1 MAKGWIRAWVEE
13 GAKEAAG
20 EFRSAKDRS
29 LFRKNFATPL
39 RREASAASDVLLVL
53 RWEDEIELPDGLQD
67 GRWTR
72 AEAKGLEG
80 FVASDHVVE
89 VAYVKA
95 STAKDGFVADLKRVD
110 GETVKLLW
118 GDPVQITKRSGE
130 ICEVRARG
138 MRGTI
143 ESRRLMSESLLELY
157 FIDVGQGDGVLAR
170 LPSGKHLLIDGGL
183 PRALQMTGKNAADFV
198 DWKFHEDYGHY
209 AISLDAM
216 IASHCDYDHYGGLW
230 DLIRMDPTEDNEL
243 DCIDVRIA
251 EFYHAGL
258 ARWENRPASSP
269 PHRDGLGPND
279 DGWFVRL
286 LGDRSDAAA
295 CTVNGAD
302 SELGGDWKK
311 FIADALGRSSAMTV
325 SRLGVRRETLEAG
338 GLLPQI
344 WRDDSGVGIHVL
356 APITM
361 DRDGRPALK
370 DLGDAGQ
377 NTNGHSICLR
387 LDYGDARILLTGDLN
402 KRSMDWI
409 IDSYGDRIAAFNCD
423 VMKACHHG
431 SADISYRFLEQVRAA
446 ATVVSSGDAE
456 GFAHPRPEIAAA
468 SAVTGHVSVDR
479 SKDALI
485 TPLVYMTEIE
495 RSVSL
500 GQVTH
505 IVFKAHPA
513 AGDATLNGAL
523 FAMPAREIPDK
534 ALPTSEDRR
543 AMALAGGSAG
553 ESIEKAAIARE
564 KPVLRQLDEQQ
575 RAARTRAAYSY
586 RTVHKLFNIQYGNR
600 SVWRSRIMT
609 KNHYGLVNVRTDGK
623 TIMCATMKE
632 SGDGWTVNS
641 FPARFGS

>member
-1 MAKGWIRAWVEE
+1 MARGWIRAWAEE
-13 GAKEAAG
+13 ARKEASG
-20 EFRSAKDRS
+20 DFRGAKDRS
-29 LFRKNFATPL
+29 VFRKSFATPL
-39 RREASAASDVLLVL
+39 RREAAAASDVLAALG
-53 RWEDEIELPDGLQD
+53 WEDEVELADGIQA
-67 GRWTR
+67 GPWTR
-72 AEAKGLEG
+72 VKAKGAEG
-80 FVASDHVVE
+80 FVASEHLVE
-89 VAYVKA
+89 IAYVKA
-95 STAKDGFVADLKRVD
+95 SSGRDGFTANLTRED
-110 GETVKLLW
+110 GGTVKLLW
-118 GDPVQITKRSGE
+118 GDPVQITKRSDQT
-130 ICEVRARG
+130 CEVRARG

-143 ESRRLMSESLLELY
+143 EAGRLMSDPLLELY
-157 FIDVGQGDGVLAR
+157 FIDVGQGDGVLVR
-170 LPSGKHLLIDGGL
+170 LPSGKHILIDGGL

-198 DWKFHEDYGHY
+198 DWKFHDDYGHY

-216 IASHCDYDHYGGLW
+216 VASHCDYDHYGGLW
-230 DLIRMDPTEDNEL
+230 DLVRMDPAEDNEL
-243 DCIDVRIA
+243 DCIDVKIA

-258 ARWENRPASSP
+258 ARWENRPGSNP
-269 PHRDGLGPND
+269 PHRNGLGPNEN
-279 DGWFVRL
+279 GWFVRL
-286 LGDRSDAAA
+286 LDDRADAAA
-295 CTVNGAD
+295 CVVNGAD

-311 FIADALGRSSAMTV
+311 FIADILRCNAATTFT
-325 SRLGVRRETLEAG
+325 RLGTRRETLQGG

-344 WRDDSGVGIHVL
+344 WNDDPGIAIKVL

-361 DRDGRPALK
+361 DRDGKVALK
-370 DLGDAGQ
+370 DLGDTGQ

-387 LDYGDARILLTGDLN
+387 IDYGDARILLTGDLN
-402 KRSMDWI
+402 KKSMDWI
-409 IDSYGDRIAAFNCD
+409 LDSYGDRIGAFNCD

-431 SADISYRFLEQVRAA
+431 SADISYRFLEHVRAG

-505 IVFKAHPA
+505 IVFKAHP
-513 AGDATLNGAL
+513 GGEETTLNGAL
-523 FAMPAREIPDK
+523 FAMPSREIPDK
-534 ALPTSEDRR
+534 ALLTSEDRR
-543 AMALAGGSAG
+543 AMATAGGSTAKQ
-553 ESIEKAAIARE
+553 IEKDAIERE
-564 KPVLRQLDEQQ
+564 KAVLRQLDDQQ
-575 RAARTRAAYSY
+575 RAAKTRAAYSY
-586 RTVHKLFNIQYGNR
+586 RTVHKLFSIQYGNR

-609 KNHYGLVNVRTDGK
+609 KNHYGLVNVRTDGN